1 MGALTVQEPESVDYR
16 DIPRKLKTEYQYPS
30 DSKVHKLRNQLSVLL
45 AGVQRPA
52 VDMQALMTDAAN
64 LILRQF
70 SLTQVCI
77 AMKNDEGI
85 YRYKV
90 LAGCKP
96 DVVAA
101 MRKLE
106 YSYEQVSDN
115 TIYKGYMISKYT
127 KLFLAEDNPWP
138 DNEKETYD
146 LPSLI
151 GMSRRSLYDFVEGD
165 YTNVFILGRNDETL
179 GWIEFNSTTTRKLL
193 DAPSIQWIE
202 FIGQIIAVAA
212 SFKGQGGK
220 EGP

>member
-1 MGALTVQEPESVDYR
+1 MATLMVQEPESVDYR
-16 DIPRKLKTEYQYPS
+16 DIPQKFKREYQYPS
-30 DSKVHKLRNQLSVLL
+30 DSKAHKLRDQLSVLL
-45 AGVQRPA
+45 ARVQRPA
-52 VDMQALMTDAAN
+52 VDLQALMTDAAD

-77 AMKNDEGI
+77 AMKGDDGM

-96 DVVAA
+96 NVVAA
-101 MRKLE
+101 MKKLG
-106 YSYEQVSDN
+106 YSHEQVSDN

-138 DNEKETYD
+138 DDEKETYD
-146 LPSLI
+146 LPSLL
-151 GMSRRSLYDFVEGD
+151 GMSRRSLDDFVEGD
-165 YTNVFILGRNDETL
+165 YTNVFIFGRNDETL

-202 FIGQIIAVAA
+202 FIGQIIAVAVT
-212 SFKGQGGK
+212 FKSQGGK
-220 EGP
+220 KGP